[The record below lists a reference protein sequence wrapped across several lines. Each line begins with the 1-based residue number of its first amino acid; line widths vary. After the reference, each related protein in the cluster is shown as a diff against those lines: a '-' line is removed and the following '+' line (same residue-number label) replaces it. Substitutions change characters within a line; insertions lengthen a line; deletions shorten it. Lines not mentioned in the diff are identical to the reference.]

1 MKKRLFI
8 LVPVFALLICA
19 ITPFTALAYT
29 TPNADI
35 MYSIASEEGW
45 DASKAVALQTNDGE
59 YWLLKLSGA
68 TYSYDSNSKKLH
80 AQINYSLGKV
90 EVMKFDSK
98 NPYTKHSSASWSLN
112 NVDSGDSVTACTVLG
127 TKATI
132 YKWDSTKN
140 TANKDE
146 VFMKAGSASAT
157 QPTDPTN
164 PETPGTQHLKVS
176 SSITSKQ
183 LSGVMSE
190 LVATLPTVLPVLV
203 TFLAIRKAIA
213 FTLATLRSA

>member
-1 MKKRLFI
+1 MKKRLI
-8 LVPVFALLICA
+8 IIAPIIAVIICA

-29 TPNADI
+29 TPTADI
-35 MYSIASEEGW
+35 MYAIAEEEGW
-45 DASKAVALQTNDGE
+45 DASNAVALVTSSGE
-59 YWLLKLSGA
+59 YWLYRLDRS
-68 TYSYDSNSKKLH
+68 TFSYDKDSGKLH
-80 AQINYSLGKV
+80 AQISYSLGHP
-90 EVMKFDSK
+90 EIIKFDSK
-98 NPYTKHSSASWSLN
+98 NPYTKHSTESWSLN
-112 NVDSGDSVTACTVLG
+112 NVDSGDSATSCTVLG

-140 TANKDE
+140 TANKDQ

>member
-1 MKKRLFI
+1 MKKRLI
-8 LVPVFALLICA
+8 IIAPIIAVIICA

-35 MYSIASEEGW
+35 MYAIAAEEGW
-45 DASKAVALQTNDGE
+45 DASNAVALHTNEGE
-59 YWLLKLSGA
+59 YWLMRLSRA
-68 TYSYDSNSKKLH
+68 TYSYDSSSNKLH
-80 AQINYSLGKV
+80 AQITYSLGNV
-90 EVMKFDSK
+90 QIMKFDSR
-98 NPYTKHSSASWSLN
+98 NPYSKHTEANWDMN
-112 NVDSGDSVTACTVLG
+112 NVDTGDQVINCTVLG
-127 TKATI
+127 TKTTI
-132 YKWDSTKN
+132 YKWDSAKN
-140 TANKDE
+140 TANKNE

-157 QPTDPTN
+157 QPTDPIN

>member
-8 LVPVFALLICA
+8 LIPVFALLICA

-29 TPNADI
+29 TPTADI
-35 MYSIASEEGW
+35 MYRIANAEKW

-68 TYSYDSNSKKLH
+68 TYSYDSKSKKLH

-90 EVMKFDSK
+90 EVMKFDSR
-98 NPYTKHSSASWSLN
+98 NPYTTHSVIKWDMN
-112 NVDSGDSVTACTVLG
+112 NVNTGDQITNCTVLG
-127 TKATI
+127 SKVTI
-132 YKWDSTKN
+132 YEYDSAAGA
-140 TANKDE
+140 ANKDK
-146 VFMKAGSASAT
+146 VF
-157 QPTDPTN
+157 
-164 PETPGTQHLKVS
+164 LKVGATVTPTPADPVAPTTS
-176 SSITSKQ
+176 HSKVFSSIDSLKLQ
-183 LSGVMSE
+183 NILNE
-190 LVATLPTVLPVLV
+190 LVSTLPISLPVFV

>member
-8 LVPVFALLICA
+8 IAPIIAVIICA
-19 ITPFTALAYT
+19 ITPFTAFAYT

-35 MYSIASEEGW
+35 MYAIAADDGW
-45 DASKAVALQTNDGE
+45 DASNAVALVTNDGE
-59 YWLLKLSGA
+59 YWLLRLNRA
-68 TYSYDSNSKKLH
+68 TFSYDSNDKRLH
-80 AQINYSLGKV
+80 AQISYSLGQV
-90 EVMKFDSK
+90 EIMKFDSK
-98 NPYTKHSSASWSLN
+98 NPYTKHSTASWSLN
-112 NVDSGDSVTACTVLG
+112 NVDTGDSKTYCTVLG

-132 YKWDSTKN
+132 YKWDSTNN

>member
-1 MKKRLFI
+1 MKKRLI
-8 LVPVFALLICA
+8 IIAPIIAVIICA

-35 MYSIASEEGW
+35 MYAIASEEGW

-98 NPYTKHSSASWSLN
+98 NPYTKHSVTKWDMN
-112 NVDSGDSVTACTVLG
+112 NVDTGDQITTCTVLG

-146 VFMKAGSASAT
+146 VFMKAGSVSAT
-157 QPTDPTN
+157 QPTDPGK

-183 LSGVMSE
+183 LSGVMTE
-190 LVATLPTVLPVLV
+190 LAATLPTVLPVLV